1 MLEEVL
7 KSINSNLERIA
18 NSLEKKE
25 INVTAN
31 EIISQIPGQMR
42 IEDYKPVAVEESKPK
57 TNTVEAPKV
66 IENVVSAIP
75 TTPQVE
81 SFTQE
86 QLAVAMSNAV
96 SAGKM
101 DVITG
106 ILQKFNVQALT
117 QIDPKDYNAL
127 ATMLKEAGV
136 KI

>member
-7 KSINSNLERIA
+7 KSININLERIA
-18 NSLEKKE
+18 NSLERNTTK
-25 INVTAN
+25 ITAKGI
-31 EIISQIPGQMR
+31 ELPIPGQMS
-42 IEDYKPVAVEESKPK
+42 IEDVKPVGVEEPK
-57 TNTVEAPKV
+57 TNTVQAPKV
-66 IENVVSAIP
+66 VEAATPVVPVVA
-75 TTPQVE
+75 QVE

-101 DVITG
+101 DIITG

-117 QIDPKDYNAL
+117 QIDPKDYNSL
-127 ATMLKEAGV
+127 AVMLKEAGV